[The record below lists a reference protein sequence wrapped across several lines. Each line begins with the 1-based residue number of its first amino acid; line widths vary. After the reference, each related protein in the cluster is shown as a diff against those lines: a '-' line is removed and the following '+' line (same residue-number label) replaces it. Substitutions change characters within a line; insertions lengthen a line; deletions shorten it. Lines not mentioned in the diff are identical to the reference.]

1 MTMWERVGKLLIK
14 YRKGVLG
21 FWVLYIAFMAFFGR
35 SVDIS
40 YEFAKM
46 LPSTDSVYTT
56 YIDFHEDFT
65 ESGNTIV
72 LAAKDDAFFTP
83 SVLNAWTQM
92 AEKLEKEEE
101 VVGVFSLHNAVD
113 LYLGSEEGAK
123 METSTIMDGRVDSP
137 QEAFAIRNHYNALPI
152 YHGLLSSRDNKT
164 HLMAIT
170 ITDKANYSAIIF
182 DLFDRLHAE
191 TKRFERRTGIE
202 IQISGLPY
210 LRLNNARSIK
220 GEINLFLILTGLMT
234 VFIMLILL
242 RSLRA
247 ALIALV
253 VVAVGVIGLYGIM
266 GLLDYKITLFSALLP
281 PLLIVIVVP
290 NCIFFINKYHQ
301 EFSKDKNVQ
310 AALLHTIKKIGGV
323 AFLTNATTAMG
334 FATFILTSSDALV
347 HFGVAASINIFMVFL
362 MSMSIIPV
370 IYSYLSAPKERHY
383 KHLSQKWLV
392 KWIEWLIRT
401 AEGNRKKVYLGAFI
415 LAILGLIG
423 MSKMQTTG
431 NLTTDIHE
439 SDPLVT
445 QMRFFEREMGGVIPL
460 EILID
465 TREENGAEKSKV
477 LKRVDR
483 LQSALDTMKHVSRS
497 LSLVD
502 VLKFGR
508 QAYYGGDPLFYA
520 LPNSQER
527 TMIATSMPRFDAKNM
542 SFLTN
547 GFIDDVHQKLRVSV
561 QVEDLTRP
569 EMMALVLRIQTL
581 SNAIFSQSDYDLSY
595 TGASIIF
602 LRSTKFLLNNL
613 VVSLLLAIIV
623 ISLLMAALFKTFRMV
638 LVAIIPNLLPLVMT
652 AGIMGWFGIPVKPST
667 VLIFSIAFGISVDDT
682 LHFLARYR
690 QELISNGHNIA
701 KASISAIRETGPS
714 MFYTSIVLF
723 AGFFI
728 FLASSF
734 GGTQALGLLVSI
746 TLVFAMFSNLI
757 LLPSLLVSM
766 DKVMSASDME
776 DILIDLAEDE

>member
-1 MTMWERVGKLLIK
+1 M
-14 YRKGVLG
+14 
-21 FWVLYIAFMAFFGR
+21 MAFFGR

-46 LPSTDSVYTT
+46 LPSTDSVFTT
-56 YIDFHEDFT
+56 YMGFHEDFT
-65 ESGNTIV
+65 ESGNAIV

-83 SVLNAWTQM
+83 SVLNAWADM
-92 AEKLEKEEE
+92 ATRLEKEEE
-101 VVGVFSLHNAVD
+101 VVGVLSLHNAVD
-113 LYLGSEEGAK
+113 LYLGEEQGAK
-123 METSTIMDGRVDSP
+123 METTTIMDGRVDSP
-137 QEAFAIRNHYNALPI
+137 QEAFAIRDHYNALPI
-152 YHGLLSSRDNKT
+152 YHGLLSSRDNTT

-170 ITDKANYSAIIF
+170 ITDKANYSALIF

-202 IQISGLPY
+202 VQISGLPY

-220 GEINLFLILTGLMT
+220 GEINLFLILTGLVT
-234 VFIMLILL
+234 VLIMLILL
-242 RSLRA
+242 RSMRA
-247 ALIALV
+247 ALIALSV
-253 VVAVGVIGLYGIM
+253 VGVGVIGLYGIM
-266 GLLDYKITLFSALLP
+266 GLLSYKITLFSALLP

-301 EFSKDKNVQ
+301 EYAKDKDVKS
-310 AALLHTIKKIGGV
+310 ALIHTVKKIGGV
-323 AFLTNATTAMG
+323 AFLTNATTALG
-334 FATFILTSSDALV
+334 FATFILTSSEALV

-362 MSMSIIPV
+362 MSLTIIPV
-370 IYSYLSAPKERHY
+370 LYSYLSAPKERHY
-383 KHLSQKWLV
+383 KHLNQKWLV
-392 KWIEWLIRT
+392 KWIEWLVRT
-401 AEGNRKKVYLGAFI
+401 AEGNRRNVYVGALVLAVLGV
-415 LAILGLIG
+415 IG
-423 MSKMQTTG
+423 MTKMQTTG

-445 QMRFFEREMGGVIPL
+445 QMRFFEREMGGVVPL
-460 EILID
+460 EIVID
-465 TREENGAEKSKV
+465 TKEENGAEKSKV

-483 LQSALDTMKHVSRS
+483 FQDALDTMKHLSRS

-520 LPNSQER
+520 LPNNQER
-527 TMIATSMPRFDAKNM
+527 TMIATSMPKLDSKDLA
-542 SFLTN
+542 FLTN
-547 GFIDDVHQKLRVSV
+547 GFLDEPHQKLRVSV

-569 EMMALVLRIQTL
+569 EMMGLVGRVQSTAD
-581 SNAIFSQSDYDLSY
+581 SIFDRASYNLSY

-602 LRSTKFLLNNL
+602 LRSTKFLINNL
-613 VVSLLLAIIV
+613 VVSLLLAIMV

-638 LVAIIPNLLPLVMT
+638 VVAIIPNLLPLLMT

-682 LHFLARYR
+682 LHYLARYR
-690 QELISNGHNIA
+690 QELVGNGHNIA
-701 KASISAIRETGPS
+701 RAAISAIRETGPS

-757 LLPSLLVSM
+757 LLPSLLMSL
-766 DKVMSASDME
+766 DKVMTASDME

>member
-1 MTMWERVGKLLIK
+1 MWERAGHFLLK
-14 YRKGVLG
+14 YRRGVLA
-21 FWVLYIAFMAFFGR
+21 FWALYIGMMAFFGR

-46 LPSTDSVYTT
+46 LPSTDSVFTT
-56 YIDFHEDFT
+56 YMGFHEDFT
-65 ESGNTIV
+65 ESGNAIV

-83 SVLNAWTQM
+83 SVLNAWADM
-92 AEKLEKEEE
+92 ATRLENEEE
-101 VVGVFSLHNAVD
+101 VVGVLSLHNAVD
-113 LYLGSEEGAK
+113 LYLGEEQGAK
-123 METSTIMDGRVDSP
+123 METTTIMDGRVDSP
-137 QEAFAIRNHYNALPI
+137 QEAFAIRDHYNALPI
-152 YHGLLSSRDNKT
+152 YHGLLSSRDNTT

-170 ITDKANYSAIIF
+170 ITDKANYSALIF

-202 IQISGLPY
+202 VQISGLPY

-220 GEINLFLILTGLMT
+220 GEINLFLILTGLVT
-234 VFIMLILL
+234 VLIMLILL
-242 RSLRA
+242 RSMRA
-247 ALIALV
+247 ALIALSV
-253 VVAVGVIGLYGIM
+253 VGVGVIGLYGIM
-266 GLLDYKITLFSALLP
+266 GLLSYKITLFSALLP

-301 EFSKDKNVQ
+301 EYAKDKDVKS
-310 AALLHTIKKIGGV
+310 ALIHTVKKIGGV
-323 AFLTNATTAMG
+323 AFLTNATTALG
-334 FATFILTSSDALV
+334 FATFILTSSEALV

-362 MSMSIIPV
+362 MSLTIIPV
-370 IYSYLSAPKERHY
+370 LYSYLSAPKERHY
-383 KHLSQKWLV
+383 KHLNQKWLV
-392 KWIEWLIRT
+392 KWIEWLVRT
-401 AEGNRKKVYLGAFI
+401 AEGNRRNVYVGALVLAVLGV
-415 LAILGLIG
+415 IG
-423 MSKMQTTG
+423 MTKMQTTG

-445 QMRFFEREMGGVIPL
+445 QMRFFEREMGGVVPL
-460 EILID
+460 EIVID
-465 TREENGAEKSKV
+465 TKEENGAEKSKV

-483 LQSALDTMKHVSRS
+483 FQDALDTMKHLSRS

-520 LPNSQER
+520 LPNNQER
-527 TMIATSMPRFDAKNM
+527 TMIATSMPKLDSKDLA
-542 SFLTN
+542 FLTN
-547 GFIDDVHQKLRVSV
+547 GFLDEPHQKLRVSV

-569 EMMALVLRIQTL
+569 EMMGLVGRVQSTAD
-581 SNAIFSQSDYDLSY
+581 SIFDRASYNLSY

-602 LRSTKFLLNNL
+602 LRSTKFLINNL
-613 VVSLLLAIIV
+613 VVSLLLAIMV

-638 LVAIIPNLLPLVMT
+638 VVAIIPNLLPLLMT

-682 LHFLARYR
+682 LHYLARYR
-690 QELISNGHNIA
+690 QELVGNGHNIA
-701 KASISAIRETGPS
+701 RAAISAIRETGPS

-757 LLPSLLVSM
+757 LLPSLLMSL
-766 DKVMSASDME
+766 DKVMTASDME

>member
-1 MTMWERVGKLLIK
+1 MWERAGHFLLK
-14 YRKGVLG
+14 YRRGVLA
-21 FWVLYIAFMAFFGR
+21 FWALYIGMMAFFGR

-46 LPSTDSVYTT
+46 LPSTDSVFTT
-56 YIDFHEDFT
+56 YMGFHEDFT
-65 ESGNTIV
+65 ESGNAIV

-83 SVLNAWTQM
+83 SVLNAWADM
-92 AEKLEKEEE
+92 ATRLEKEEE
-101 VVGVFSLHNAVD
+101 VVGVLSLHNAVD
-113 LYLGSEEGAK
+113 LYLGEEQGAK
-123 METSTIMDGRVDSP
+123 METTTIMDGRVDSP
-137 QEAFAIRNHYNALPI
+137 QEAFAIRDHYNALPI
-152 YHGLLSSRDNKT
+152 YHGLLSSRDNTT

-170 ITDKANYSAIIF
+170 ITDKANYSALIF

-202 IQISGLPY
+202 VQISGLPY

-220 GEINLFLILTGLMT
+220 GEINLFLILTGLVT
-234 VFIMLILL
+234 VLIMLILL
-242 RSLRA
+242 RSMRA
-247 ALIALV
+247 ALIALSV
-253 VVAVGVIGLYGIM
+253 VGVGVIGLYGIM
-266 GLLDYKITLFSALLP
+266 GLLSYKITLFSALLP

-301 EFSKDKNVQ
+301 EYAKDKDVKS
-310 AALLHTIKKIGGV
+310 ALIHTVKKIGGV
-323 AFLTNATTAMG
+323 AFLTNATTALG
-334 FATFILTSSDALV
+334 FATFILTSSEALV

-362 MSMSIIPV
+362 MSLTIIPV
-370 IYSYLSAPKERHY
+370 LYSYLSAPKERHY
-383 KHLSQKWLV
+383 KHLNQKWLV
-392 KWIEWLIRT
+392 KWIEWLVRT
-401 AEGNRKKVYLGAFI
+401 AEGNRRNVYVGALVLAVLGV
-415 LAILGLIG
+415 IG
-423 MSKMQTTG
+423 MTKMQTTG

-445 QMRFFEREMGGVIPL
+445 QMRFFEREMGGVVPL
-460 EILID
+460 EIVID
-465 TREENGAEKSKV
+465 TKEENGAEKSKV

-483 LQSALDTMKHVSRS
+483 FQDALDTMKHLSRS

-520 LPNSQER
+520 LPNNQER
-527 TMIATSMPRFDAKNM
+527 TMIATSMPKLDSKDLA
-542 SFLTN
+542 FLTN
-547 GFIDDVHQKLRVSV
+547 GFLDEPHQKLRVSV

-569 EMMALVLRIQTL
+569 EMMGLVGRVQSTAD
-581 SNAIFSQSDYDLSY
+581 SIFDRASYNLSY

-602 LRSTKFLLNNL
+602 LRSTKFLINNL
-613 VVSLLLAIIV
+613 VVSLLLAIMV

-638 LVAIIPNLLPLVMT
+638 VVAIIPNLLPLLMT

-682 LHFLARYR
+682 LHYLARYR
-690 QELISNGHNIA
+690 QELVGNGHNIA
-701 KASISAIRETGPS
+701 RAAISAIRETGPS

-757 LLPSLLVSM
+757 LLPSLLMSL
-766 DKVMSASDME
+766 DKVMTASDME

>member
-14 YRKGVLG
+14 YRKGVLA

>member
-1 MTMWERVGKLLIK
+1 MWERAGHFLLK
-14 YRKGVLG
+14 YRRGVLA
-21 FWVLYIAFMAFFGR
+21 FWALYIGMMAFFGR

-46 LPSTDSVYTT
+46 LPSTDSVFTT
-56 YIDFHEDFT
+56 YMGFHEDFT
-65 ESGNTIV
+65 ESGNAIV

-83 SVLNAWTQM
+83 SVLNAWADM
-92 AEKLEKEEE
+92 ATRLEKEEE
-101 VVGVFSLHNAVD
+101 VVGVLSLHNAVD
-113 LYLGSEEGAK
+113 LYLGEEQGAK
-123 METSTIMDGRVDSP
+123 METTTIMDGRVDSP
-137 QEAFAIRNHYNALPI
+137 QEAFAIRDHYNALPI
-152 YHGLLSSRDNKT
+152 YHGLLSSRDNTT

-170 ITDKANYSAIIF
+170 ITDKANYSALIF

-202 IQISGLPY
+202 VQISGLPY

-220 GEINLFLILTGLMT
+220 GEINLFLILTGLVT
-234 VFIMLILL
+234 VLIMLILL
-242 RSLRA
+242 RSMRA
-247 ALIALV
+247 ALIALSV
-253 VVAVGVIGLYGIM
+253 VGVGVIGLYGIM
-266 GLLDYKITLFSALLP
+266 GLLSYKITLFSALLP

-301 EFSKDKNVQ
+301 EYAKDKDVKS
-310 AALLHTIKKIGGV
+310 ALIHTVKKIGGV
-323 AFLTNATTAMG
+323 AFLTNATTALG
-334 FATFILTSSDALV
+334 FATFILTSSEALV

-362 MSMSIIPV
+362 MSLTIIPV
-370 IYSYLSAPKERHY
+370 LYSYLSAPKERHY
-383 KHLSQKWLV
+383 KHLNQKWLV
-392 KWIEWLIRT
+392 KWIEWLVRT
-401 AEGNRKKVYLGAFI
+401 AEGNRRNVYVGALVLAVLGV
-415 LAILGLIG
+415 IG
-423 MSKMQTTG
+423 MTKMQTTG

-445 QMRFFEREMGGVIPL
+445 QMRFFEREMGGVVPL
-460 EILID
+460 EIVID
-465 TREENGAEKSKV
+465 TKEENGAEKSKV

-483 LQSALDTMKHVSRS
+483 FQNALDTMKHLSRS

-520 LPNSQER
+520 LPNNQER
-527 TMIATSMPRFDAKNM
+527 TMIATSMPKLDSKDLA
-542 SFLTN
+542 FLTN
-547 GFIDDVHQKLRVSV
+547 GFLDEPHQKLRVSV

-569 EMMALVLRIQTL
+569 EMMGLVGRVQSTAD
-581 SNAIFSQSDYDLSY
+581 SIFDRASYNLSY

-602 LRSTKFLLNNL
+602 LRSTKFLINNL
-613 VVSLLLAIIV
+613 VVSLLLAIMV

-638 LVAIIPNLLPLVMT
+638 VVAIIPNLLPLLMT

-682 LHFLARYR
+682 LHYLARYR
-690 QELISNGHNIA
+690 QELVGNGHNIA
-701 KASISAIRETGPS
+701 RAAISAIRETGPS

-757 LLPSLLVSM
+757 LLPSLLMSL
-766 DKVMSASDME
+766 DKVMTASDME

>member
-1 MTMWERVGKLLIK
+1 MWDRAGHFLLK
-14 YRKGVLG
+14 YRKGVLA
-21 FWVLYIAFMAFFGR
+21 FWALYIAFMAFFGR

-46 LPSTDSVYTT
+46 LPSTDSVFTT
-56 YIDFHEDFT
+56 YMGFHEDFT
-65 ESGNTIV
+65 ESGNAIV

-83 SVLNAWTQM
+83 SVLNAWQDM
-92 AEKLEKEEE
+92 ATRLENEAE
-101 VVGVFSLHNAVD
+101 VVGVLSLHNAVD
-113 LYLGSEEGAK
+113 ISLGEEEGAQ
-123 METSTIMDGRVDSP
+123 METRTIMNGRVRSP
-137 QEAFAIRNHYNALPI
+137 QEAFAIRDHYEALPI

-164 HLMAIT
+164 HLMAVT
-170 ITDKANYSAIIF
+170 ITDKANYSALIF
-182 DLFDRLHAE
+182 DLFDRLHTE

-220 GEINLFLILTGLMT
+220 GEINLFLILTGVVT
-234 VFIMLILL
+234 VFIMLLLL

-247 ALIALV
+247 ALIALAV
-253 VVAVGVIGLYGIM
+253 VGVGVIGLYGIM
-266 GLLDYKITLFSALLP
+266 GLLSYKITLFSALLP

-301 EFSKDKNVQ
+301 EFAKDKDVQ
-310 AALLHTIKKIGGV
+310 SALLNTIKKIGGV
-323 AFLTNATTAMG
+323 AFLTNATTALG
-334 FATFILTSSDALV
+334 FATFILTSSEALV

-362 MSMSIIPV
+362 MSISIIPV
-370 IYSYLSAPKERHY
+370 LYSWLSAPKERHY
-383 KHLSQKWLV
+383 KHLKQAWLV
-392 KWIEWLIRT
+392 RWIEWLVET
-401 AEGNRKKVYLGAFI
+401 AEGHRSKVYVGSALLALLGI
-415 LAILGLIG
+415 VG
-423 MSKMQTTG
+423 MAKMQTTG

-439 SDPLVT
+439 TDPLIT

-460 EILID
+460 EIVID
-465 TREENGAEKSKV
+465 TRVENGAEKSKV
-477 LKRVDR
+477 LKRVDQ
-483 LQSALDTMKHVSRS
+483 LQSALDTMNHLSRS

-527 TMIATSMPRFDAKNM
+527 TLIAASMPRLDTKDLA
-542 SFLTN
+542 FLTN
-547 GFIDDVHQKLRVSV
+547 GFLDDPHQKLRVSV
-561 QVEDLTRP
+561 QVDDLTRP
-569 EMMALVLRIQTL
+569 EMLVLIQRIQAMAD
-581 SNAIFSQSDYDLSY
+581 AIFEKENYDLSY
-595 TGASIIF
+595 TGAGIIF
-602 LRSTKFLLNNL
+602 LRSTKFLINNL
-613 VVSLLLAIIV
+613 AISLILAIFV

-638 LVAIIPNLLPLVMT
+638 VVAIIPNLLPLLMT

-682 LHFLARYR
+682 LHYLARYR
-690 QELISNGHNIA
+690 QELVGNGHNIA
-701 KASISAIRETGPS
+701 KAAISAIRETGPS
-714 MFYTSIVLF
+714 MFYTSVVLF
-723 AGFFI
+723 AGFLI

-757 LLPSLLVSM
+757 LLPSLLMSL

-776 DILIDLAEDE
+776 NILIDLAEDE

>member
-1 MTMWERVGKLLIK
+1 MWERAGHFLLK
-14 YRKGVLG
+14 YRRGVLA
-21 FWVLYIAFMAFFGR
+21 FWALYIGMMAFFGR

-46 LPSTDSVYTT
+46 LPSTDSVFTT
-56 YIDFHEDFT
+56 YMGFHEDFT
-65 ESGNTIV
+65 ESGNAIV

-83 SVLNAWTQM
+83 SVLNVWADM
-92 AEKLEKEEE
+92 ATRLEKEEE
-101 VVGVFSLHNAVD
+101 VVGVLSLHNAVD
-113 LYLGSEEGAK
+113 LYLGEEQGAK
-123 METSTIMDGRVDSP
+123 METTTIMDGRVDSP
-137 QEAFAIRNHYNALPI
+137 QEAFAIRDHYNALPI
-152 YHGLLSSRDNKT
+152 YHGLLSSRDNTT

-170 ITDKANYSAIIF
+170 ITDKANYSALIF

-202 IQISGLPY
+202 VQISGLPY

-220 GEINLFLILTGLMT
+220 GEINLFLILTGLVT
-234 VFIMLILL
+234 VLIMLILL
-242 RSLRA
+242 RSMRA
-247 ALIALV
+247 ALIALSV
-253 VVAVGVIGLYGIM
+253 VGVGVIGLYGIM
-266 GLLDYKITLFSALLP
+266 GLLSYKITLFSALLP

-301 EFSKDKNVQ
+301 EYAKDKDVKS
-310 AALLHTIKKIGGV
+310 ALIHTVKKIGGV
-323 AFLTNATTAMG
+323 AFLTNATTALG
-334 FATFILTSSDALV
+334 FATFILTSSEALV

-362 MSMSIIPV
+362 MSLTIIPV
-370 IYSYLSAPKERHY
+370 LYSYLSAPKERHY
-383 KHLSQKWLV
+383 KHLNQKWLV
-392 KWIEWLIRT
+392 KWIEWLVRT
-401 AEGNRKKVYLGAFI
+401 AEGNRRNVYVGALVLAVLGV
-415 LAILGLIG
+415 IG
-423 MSKMQTTG
+423 MTKMQTTG

-445 QMRFFEREMGGVIPL
+445 QMRFFEREMGGVVPL
-460 EILID
+460 EIVID
-465 TREENGAEKSKV
+465 TKEENGAEKSKV

-483 LQSALDTMKHVSRS
+483 FQDALDTMKHLSRS

-520 LPNSQER
+520 LPNNQER
-527 TMIATSMPRFDAKNM
+527 TMIATSMPKLDSKDLA
-542 SFLTN
+542 FLTN
-547 GFIDDVHQKLRVSV
+547 GFLDEPHQKLRVSV

-569 EMMALVLRIQTL
+569 EMMGLVGRVQSTAD
-581 SNAIFSQSDYDLSY
+581 SIFDRASYNLSY

-602 LRSTKFLLNNL
+602 LRSTKFLINNL
-613 VVSLLLAIIV
+613 VVSLLLAIMV

-638 LVAIIPNLLPLVMT
+638 VVAIIPNLLPLLMT

-682 LHFLARYR
+682 LHYLARYR
-690 QELISNGHNIA
+690 QELVGNGHNIA
-701 KASISAIRETGPS
+701 RAAISAIRETGPS

-757 LLPSLLVSM
+757 LLPSLLMSL
-766 DKVMSASDME
+766 DKVMTASDME

>member
-14 YRKGVLG
+14 YRKGVLA

-253 VVAVGVIGLYGIM
+253 VVTVGVIGLYGIM

>member
-1 MTMWERVGKLLIK
+1 MWERAGHFLLK
-14 YRKGVLG
+14 YRRGVLA
-21 FWVLYIAFMAFFGR
+21 FWALYIGMMAFFGR

-46 LPSTDSVYTT
+46 LPSTDSVFTT
-56 YIDFHEDFT
+56 YMGFHEDFT
-65 ESGNTIV
+65 ESGNAIV

-83 SVLNAWTQM
+83 SVLNAWADM
-92 AEKLEKEEE
+92 ATRLEKEEE
-101 VVGVFSLHNAVD
+101 VVGVLSLHNAVD
-113 LYLGSEEGAK
+113 LYLGEEQGAK
-123 METSTIMDGRVDSP
+123 METTTIMDGRVDSP
-137 QEAFAIRNHYNALPI
+137 QEAFAIRDHYNALPI
-152 YHGLLSSRDNKT
+152 YHGLLSSRDNTT

-170 ITDKANYSAIIF
+170 ITDKANYSALIF

-202 IQISGLPY
+202 VQISGLPY

-220 GEINLFLILTGLMT
+220 GEINLFLILTGLVT
-234 VFIMLILL
+234 VLIMLILL
-242 RSLRA
+242 RSMRA
-247 ALIALV
+247 ALIALSV
-253 VVAVGVIGLYGIM
+253 VGVGVIGLYGIM
-266 GLLDYKITLFSALLP
+266 GLLSYKITLFSALLP

-301 EFSKDKNVQ
+301 EYAKDKDVKS
-310 AALLHTIKKIGGV
+310 ALIHTVKKIGGV
-323 AFLTNATTAMG
+323 AFLTNATTALG
-334 FATFILTSSDALV
+334 FATFILTSSEALV

-362 MSMSIIPV
+362 MSLTIIPV
-370 IYSYLSAPKERHY
+370 LYSYLSAPKERHY
-383 KHLSQKWLV
+383 KHLNQKWLV
-392 KWIEWLIRT
+392 KWIEWLVRT
-401 AEGNRKKVYLGAFI
+401 AEGNRRNVYVGALVLAVLGV
-415 LAILGLIG
+415 IG
-423 MSKMQTTG
+423 MTKMQTTG

-445 QMRFFEREMGGVIPL
+445 QMRFFEREMGGVVPL
-460 EILID
+460 EIVID
-465 TREENGAEKSKV
+465 TKEENGAEKSKV

-483 LQSALDTMKHVSRS
+483 LQDALDTMKHLSRS

-520 LPNSQER
+520 LPNNQER
-527 TMIATSMPRFDAKNM
+527 TMIATSMPKLDSKDLA
-542 SFLTN
+542 FLTN
-547 GFIDDVHQKLRVSV
+547 GFLDEPHQKLRVSV

-569 EMMALVLRIQTL
+569 EMMGLVGRVQSTAD
-581 SNAIFSQSDYDLSY
+581 SIFDRASYNLSY

-602 LRSTKFLLNNL
+602 LRSTKFLINNL
-613 VVSLLLAIIV
+613 VVSLLLAIMV

-638 LVAIIPNLLPLVMT
+638 VVAIIPNLLPLLMT

-682 LHFLARYR
+682 LHYLARYR
-690 QELISNGHNIA
+690 QELVGNGHNIA
-701 KASISAIRETGPS
+701 RAAISAIRETGPS

-757 LLPSLLVSM
+757 LLPSLLMSL
-766 DKVMSASDME
+766 DKVMTASDME

>member
-1 MTMWERVGKLLIK
+1 M
-14 YRKGVLG
+14 
-21 FWVLYIAFMAFFGR
+21 MAFFGR

-46 LPSTDSVYTT
+46 LPSTDSVFTT
-56 YIDFHEDFT
+56 YMGFHEDFT
-65 ESGNTIV
+65 ESGNAIV

-83 SVLNAWTQM
+83 SVLNVWADM
-92 AEKLEKEEE
+92 ATRLEKEEE
-101 VVGVFSLHNAVD
+101 VVGVLSLHNAVD
-113 LYLGSEEGAK
+113 LYLGEEQGAK
-123 METSTIMDGRVDSP
+123 METTTIMDGRVDSP
-137 QEAFAIRNHYNALPI
+137 QEAFAIRDHYNALPI
-152 YHGLLSSRDNKT
+152 YHGLLSSRDNTT

-170 ITDKANYSAIIF
+170 ITDKANYSALIF

-202 IQISGLPY
+202 VQISGLPY

-220 GEINLFLILTGLMT
+220 GEINLFLILTGLVT
-234 VFIMLILL
+234 VLIMLILL
-242 RSLRA
+242 RSMRA
-247 ALIALV
+247 ALIALSV
-253 VVAVGVIGLYGIM
+253 VGVGVIGLYGIM
-266 GLLDYKITLFSALLP
+266 GLLSYKITLFSALLP

-301 EFSKDKNVQ
+301 EYAKDKDVKS
-310 AALLHTIKKIGGV
+310 ALIHTVKKIGGV
-323 AFLTNATTAMG
+323 AFLTNATTALG
-334 FATFILTSSDALV
+334 FATFILTSSEALV

-362 MSMSIIPV
+362 MSLTIIPV
-370 IYSYLSAPKERHY
+370 LYSYLSAPKERHY
-383 KHLSQKWLV
+383 KHLNQKWLV
-392 KWIEWLIRT
+392 KWIEWLVRT
-401 AEGNRKKVYLGAFI
+401 AEGNRRNVYVGALVLAVLGV
-415 LAILGLIG
+415 IG
-423 MSKMQTTG
+423 MTKMQTTG

-445 QMRFFEREMGGVIPL
+445 QMRFFEREMGGVVPL
-460 EILID
+460 EIVID
-465 TREENGAEKSKV
+465 TKEENGAEKSKV

-483 LQSALDTMKHVSRS
+483 FQDALDTMKHLSRS

-520 LPNSQER
+520 LPNNQER
-527 TMIATSMPRFDAKNM
+527 TMIATSMPKLDSKDLA
-542 SFLTN
+542 FLTN
-547 GFIDDVHQKLRVSV
+547 GFLDEPHQKLRVSV

-569 EMMALVLRIQTL
+569 EMMGLVGRVQSTAD
-581 SNAIFSQSDYDLSY
+581 SIFDRASYNLSY

-602 LRSTKFLLNNL
+602 LRSTKFLINNL
-613 VVSLLLAIIV
+613 VVSLLLAIMV

-638 LVAIIPNLLPLVMT
+638 VVAIIPNLLPLLMT

-682 LHFLARYR
+682 LHYLARYR
-690 QELISNGHNIA
+690 QELVGNGHNIA
-701 KASISAIRETGPS
+701 RAAISAIRETGPS

-757 LLPSLLVSM
+757 LLPSLLMSL
-766 DKVMSASDME
+766 DKVMTASDME